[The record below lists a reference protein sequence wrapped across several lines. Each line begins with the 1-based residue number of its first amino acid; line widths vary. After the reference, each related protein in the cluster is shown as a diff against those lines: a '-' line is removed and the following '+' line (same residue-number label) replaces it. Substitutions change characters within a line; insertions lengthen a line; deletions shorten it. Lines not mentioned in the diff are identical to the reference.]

1 MKLLT
6 YNSACACCRSISS
19 ELFRRQ
25 ARATVSTWVGNVD
38 MGEFFHRGRVLYLRI
53 TFGFE
58 ARHSCVN
65 FDCEDNPFVEGETMP
80 TRAEPEQPD
89 KSLTREPCPAPVD
102 PRITPHP
109 DQVVAHLANE
119 RTFLAWSFTSL
130 FIMSSGVGLARTL
143 VALNTSPLMAGIVTG
158 GFVSALFYPT
168 TMGLLFLGS
177 GLLVMIM
184 SVCRYMSVQEQ
195 IIERRYRPSSTWVMV
210 YLALILGICAV
221 LAGYLLQLRGAL

>member
-1 MKLLT
+1 M
-6 YNSACACCRSISS
+6 S
-19 ELFRRQ
+19 
-25 ARATVSTWVGNVD
+25 
-38 MGEFFHRGRVLYLRI
+38 
-53 TFGFE
+53 
-58 ARHSCVN
+58 
-65 FDCEDNPFVEGETMP
+65 
-80 TRAEPEQPD
+80 TRAQPEQLDAP
-89 KSLTREPCPAPVD
+89 LTPELCPAPVD
-102 PRITPHP
+102 PKITPHP

-143 VALNTSPLMAGIVTG
+143 IALNTSPLMAGIGTG

-168 TMGLLFLGS
+168 TMGLLFLGA

-210 YLALILGICAV
+210 YLAIILGICAV
-221 LAGYLLQLRGAL
+221 LAGFLLQLRGTL